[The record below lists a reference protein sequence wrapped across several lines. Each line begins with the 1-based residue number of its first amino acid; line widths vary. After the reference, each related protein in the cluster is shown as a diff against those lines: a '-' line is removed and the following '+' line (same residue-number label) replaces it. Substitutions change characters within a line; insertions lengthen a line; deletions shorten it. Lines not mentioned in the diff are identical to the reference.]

1 MSTTKVGQRIPSG
14 FSMSTTS
21 SFKSIENSHDL
32 YRGKDCMKKFCKYLR
47 EHVMKITKEL
57 IHEQRNSKNHIKMQK
72 SVVSPRKTISVKLG
86 TISIT

>member
-14 FSMSTTS
+14 FSMPTTS
-21 SFKSIENSHDL
+21 SFKSIENNHDL

-57 IHEQRNSKNHIKMQK
+57 IHEQRNSKNHIKM
-72 SVVSPRKTISVKLG
+72 
-86 TISIT
+86 